1 MYDVT
6 AGNVETPLGMGKFV
20 EYIPHRRVVV
30 VKIDNN
36 HLMEFDAK
44 EVYIN
49 AESVRN

>member
-6 AGNVETPLGMGKFV
+6 TGNVETPLGMGKFV
-20 EYIPHRRVVV
+20 EYIPHRGVVV
-30 VKIDNN
+30 VVIDN
-36 HLMEFDAK
+36 HLVEFDAK

>member
-20 EYIPHRRVVV
+20 GYIPHRGVVV
-30 VKIDNN
+30 VAIDNN
-36 HLMEFDAK
+36 LVEFDAK